1 MFIGHFGLGFGA
13 KRVLPAVSLGILFLA
28 VQLADLLWPTL
39 VLLGIEEFRIL
50 PGATKVTPL
59 DFVHYPYSHS
69 LLTLVGWGALLG
81 IGYVLLRRARISTGS
96 TGLTLAVL
104 VVSHWVLDVVTH
116 RPDMPLTPGGP
127 ERMGLGLW
135 NSVPGTLVVELIL
148 FLGGAAL
155 YARATEPRDR
165 TGRIAFLALMAFL
178 LVVNVANL
186 LGPPPP
192 STIAVTWTAQAMWL
206 LVLWG
211 AWVDRHRQ
219 PRQAQAPREDRPRP

>member
-13 KRVLPAVSLGILFLA
+13 KRALPAVSLGMLFLA

-39 VLLGIEEFRIL
+39 VLLGVEEFRVL

-69 LLTLVGWGALLG
+69 LLTMVGWGALLG
-81 IGYVLLRRARISTGS
+81 IGYVLLRRARVSTGV
-96 TGLTLAVL
+96 TLALL

-116 RPDMPLTPGGP
+116 RPDMPLTPWGS
-127 ERMGLGLW
+127 ERLGLGLW
-135 NSVPGTLVVELIL
+135 NSRPGTLVVELIL
-148 FLGGAAL
+148 FLGGIAL

-165 TGRIAFLALMAFL
+165 TGRLAFLGLVVFL
-178 LVVNVANL
+178 LVISVANL

-192 STIAVTWTAQAMWL
+192 SAATVAWTAQAVWL

-211 AWVDRHRQ
+211 AWVDRHR
-219 PRQAQAPREDRPRP
+219 RPRAGTP

>member
-13 KRVLPAVSLGILFLA
+13 KRALPAVSLGVLFLA

-39 VLLGIEEFRIL
+39 VLLGIEEFRAL
-50 PGATKVTPL
+50 PGATRVTPL
-59 DFVHYPYSHS
+59 DFVSYPYSHS
-69 LLTLVGWGALLG
+69 LLTLVAWGALLG
-81 IGYVLLRRARISTGS
+81 IGYVALRRAGVSTGV
-96 TGLTLAVL
+96 TLAAL

-116 RPDMPLTPGGP
+116 RPDMPLTPWGA
-127 ERMGLGLW
+127 ERLGLGLW
-135 NSVPGTLVVELIL
+135 NSLPGTAVAELIL
-148 FLGGAAL
+148 FLGGTAL

-165 TGRIAFLALMAFL
+165 TGRIAFLALVAFL
-178 LVVNVANL
+178 LLVSVANL

-192 STIAVTWTAQAMWL
+192 SATAVAWTAQATWL

-219 PRQAQAPREDRPRP
+219 PRHARG